1 MKLLIAGFLALG
13 FTQLCAQH
21 VYTCHTAITGK
32 GSNKIEMMIFVT
44 DTLVTFEL
52 AEKPTSYKRIHS
64 KEQGIYYA
72 DGDST
77 SSITMIQKEGKKG
90 GLYYNRILSFN
101 SPALD
106 AKACYC
112 YKH

>member
-13 FTQLCAQH
+13 FTQLRAQQ
-21 VYTCHTAITGK
+21 VYTCHTALTGK

-52 AEKPTSYKRIHS
+52 AEKPTSYKRIYS
-64 KEQGIYYA
+64 NEEGIHYTE
-72 DGDST
+72 GDSK

-101 SPALD
+101 SPAID
-106 AKACYC
+106 TKACYC

>member
-1 MKLLIAGFLALG
+1 MKLLIACFLTLG
-13 FTQLCAQH
+13 FTQLCAQQ
-21 VYTCHTAITGK
+21 VYTCHTALTGK
-32 GSNKIEMMIFVT
+32 GVDKIEMMIFVT
-44 DTLVTFEL
+44 DTLVTFEF

-64 KEQGIYYA
+64 KEQGIHYS

-101 SPALD
+101 SPALN
-106 AKACYC
+106 AKSCYC

>member
-1 MKLLIAGFLALG
+1 MKLLIVSFLVLG
-13 FTQLCAQH
+13 FTQCCAQQ
-21 VYTCHTAITGK
+21 VYTCHTSIAGK
-32 GSNKIEMMIFVT
+32 ATTKIEMQIFLT

-52 AEKPTSYKRIHS
+52 DEKPTSYKRIQS
-64 KEQGIYYA
+64 NEGIYYT
-72 DGDST
+72 DGDAK

-106 AKACYC
+106 TKSCYC